1 MGETSQNGLPY
12 FDTEREFQ
20 DYLESKF
27 ESVGFDVIQEVSP
40 HNSQYRVDLLLLHD
54 EYGPIGME
62 LKRLTGGSD
71 AGKAHQ
77 QIVRQY
83 SGRRYIGKKVKKW
96 VFAPY
101 IPKLQYD
108 SDTEDR
114 SDNFQKG
121 KLEVLEHFFQAYGI
135 GVLNVHS
142 RPYSRI
148 KWGHD
153 NKHMLPGFSM
163 ARKRFEPDYNLG
175 SIENRIA
182 ERLYEVDSYADI

>member
-1 MGETSQNGLPY
+1 MGETSHNGLPY
-12 FDTEREFQ
+12 FDTEQEFQ

-83 SGRRYIGKKVKKW
+83 SGRRYIGKKVKNGYSHRISRNCNTIQILRIGQTIFKRK
-96 VFAPY
+96 
-101 IPKLQYD
+101 I
-108 SDTEDR
+108 R
-114 SDNFQKG
+114 S
-121 KLEVLEHFFQAYGI
+121 LRTLFQAYGI

-163 ARKRFEPDYNLG
+163 ARKRFEPDYNLD
-175 SIENRIA
+175 SIESRIA